1 MVAIQP
7 HRVENA
13 GALDGK
19 SRLAPT
25 VEERR
30 GQGQEEEQDG
40 DYEAGSDLKNYQLN
54 ERRKLFAV
62 HTAILLSCAQ
72 II

>member
-13 GALDGK
+13 GALNDCP
-19 SRLAPT
+19 APT

-40 DYEAGSDLKNYQLN
+40 NYEAGGDLKNYQLN